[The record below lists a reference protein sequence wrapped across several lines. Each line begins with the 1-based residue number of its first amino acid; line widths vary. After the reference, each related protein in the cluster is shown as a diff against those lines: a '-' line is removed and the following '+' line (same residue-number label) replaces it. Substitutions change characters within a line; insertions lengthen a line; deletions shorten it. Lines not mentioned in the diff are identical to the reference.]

1 MSSILTFAQPGK
13 KPVEKPPTP
22 SEMDKAM
29 EEAMKGMSP
38 EEKAEMQKMMKTV
51 MPDMEKKPGSD
62 VVPFTDNKKLIP
74 TKDVNRINSIPK
86 KIFTDA
92 DVISNTAILYNKLM
106 VKIPTSEKAIITSVL
121 AKAKNGSALMEA
133 AITSFMQGHNP
144 AAMGL
149 AMKAVQADPKNMN
162 HQNNLAAILSQ
173 SGYPEKA
180 IPYLQKLSTQFP
192 GNSTV
197 LHNLGYAWFSLGQID
212 TARRLFAYAAV
223 RNPNNP
229 ETKLCRG
236 VIEELRGDPKK
247 AADEYVESFED
258 APNPF
263 TENMVK
269 NVKAEGRLEKI
280 DFEKLKSRIAIYEY
294 FKKDWIKVP
303 ALLDDVSAYDSNMSV
318 KNGFTKMFTELD
330 ANIESMADASNAEL
344 EALMDKGEAK
354 FAETMMKESMKGLSM
369 MSMPAVYVQKIL
381 VAHIA
386 KWTED
391 YVIQHNNLL
400 EMVRAQKLVFTKSS
414 NNDKCKDFDRKNNDF
429 LTYANPLIRK
439 FHTKKIEEARVWLN
453 TFCTWSWYI
462 TGNPK
467 NSVMTQCIRWTA
479 FITDMYKGAI
489 EDQYAIE
496 KSCVKQN
503 GDGVSLIPLP
513 AIPNFTCPAVVS
525 IPIGLDE
532 LRLSA
537 DAVNFDNNDWNIKQ
551 AEGTTIPN
559 ITLSL
564 GVDKNDI
571 TEPGKYGNPYVKTG
585 NGSMNTSGI
594 NYAENNDKEL
604 TPLSKIMDD
613 LAPLSKLP
621 LDELAPLDPSL
632 LNTKKLNRTDLS
644 KIRNAELARK
654 LLKYMMSAKCPGE
667 LPVKKERKQKFV
679 VTMGELILDPLPVD
693 ENGEPLKWDEKE
705 KVWVDSKGA
714 WILPPTDLGV
724 IGTGEDHF
732 EVGLGELELWD
743 PEMQA
748 WINSKGQK
756 KFEDGF
762 KEKVVESVREA
773 LATSGLQTAISNGLE
788 GIKTMNSIDRKL
800 FE

>member
-1 MSSILTFAQPGK
+1 MKKYLLASILLLAMGAAFAQPGK
-13 KPVEKPPTP
+13 KPVAKEKPLTQ
-22 SEMDKAM
+22 SEMDKMM
-29 EEAMKGMSP
+29 EDAMKGMSE
-38 EEKAEMQKMMKTV
+38 EEKAEMRKMMKTV
-51 MPDMEKKPGSD
+51 MPEMEKKPGSD
-62 VVPFTDNKKLIP
+62 VVPFTDNKKLVP
-74 TKDVNRINSIPK
+74 AKDVNRINSIPK
-86 KIFTDA
+86 KLFSDA
-92 DVISNTAILYNKLM
+92 DVSTNTALLYSKLM
-106 VKIPTSEKAIITSVL
+106 AKIPASEKAIITSVL
-121 AKAKNGSALMEA
+121 AKAKDGPTLMEA
-133 AITSFMQGHNP
+133 AITSFMQGHNQ

-149 AMKAVQADPKNMN
+149 AMKAVQAEPKNMN

-180 IPYLQKLSTQFP
+180 IPYLKKLSTQFP
-192 GNSTV
+192 TNGTV

-236 VIEELRGDPKK
+236 VIEELKGDPQK
-247 AADEYVESFED
+247 AADNYVESFED

-263 TENMVK
+263 TENMAK

-303 ALLDDVSAYDSNMSV
+303 VLSDDVSAYDSNMSI

-330 ANIESMADASNAEL
+330 AKIESMADASNTEV
-344 EALMDKGEAK
+344 EALMDKGETK

-381 VAHIA
+381 DVHIA

-391 YVIQHNNLL
+391 YVRQHNDLM
-400 EMVRAQKLVFTKSS
+400 EKVRAQKLVMTKSS
-414 NNDKCKDFDRKNNDF
+414 NNDKCKDFDRKNNEF
-429 LTYANPLIRK
+429 LAYANPLIRK
-439 FHTKKIEEARVWLN
+439 FHAKKIEEARVWLN
-453 TFCTWSWYI
+453 AFCTWTWYI

-467 NSVMTQCIRWTA
+467 NSVMTQCIRWTS

-489 EDQYAIE
+489 EDQYAIA
-496 KSCVKQN
+496 KSCVKQD
-503 GDGVSLIPLP
+503 GDGVTDIPVP

-537 DAVNFDNNDWNIKQ
+537 DAVNFDINDWNIKQ
-551 AEGTTIPN
+551 ADGTTIPN

-564 GVDKNDI
+564 GMDKNDI
-571 TEPGKYGNPYVKTG
+571 TEPGKYGNPYIKTG

-594 NYAENNDKEL
+594 NYAESNDKEL

-632 LNTKKLNRTDLS
+632 LNTKKLNRNDLS

-654 LLKYMMSAKCPGE
+654 ILKEMMSTKCPGKLPPKKPRKSTFWAGLGKLE
-667 LPVKKERKQKFV
+667 LEPGLELSLGE
-679 VTMGELILDPLPVD
+679 MGM
-693 ENGEPLKWDEKE
+693 WDEEVQAYVNEKGMPLYDKE
-705 KVWVDSKGA
+705 GNTFKPLELS
-714 WILPPTDLGV
+714 
-724 IGTGEDHF
+724 
-732 EVGLGELELWD
+732 LGEMILE
-743 PEMQA
+743 
-748 WINSKGQK
+748 
-756 KFEDGF
+756 
-762 KEKVVESVREA
+762 EA
-773 LATSGLQTAISNGLE
+773 KTIEEVKTSGLQTVINNGLE
-788 GIKTMNSIDRKL
+788 AIGTVKNFIKGL